1 MFSHDG
7 KMIYTLSDESGEFE
21 FVSFPSNGQGSQKNI
36 TSNGNILRYGG
47 TPSSD
52 GKWIAYDDLENNLYV
67 LNISSG
73 VSKKI
78 STNQEGIGDFRWSPD
93 NKWLAFV
100 QTAFNTMEQIKI
112 YNLELGASFDL
123 TTDRAN
129 GFNPRWSQDGKFI
142 YFLSDRNFKSL
153 IGSPWGTRQPEPYF
167 DVSEK
172 LYHVALKKGTLSFR
186 ENDELDGDED
196 IDVTSKKGGIQEIKE
211 K

>member
-1 MFSHDG
+1 M
-7 KMIYTLSDESGEFE
+7 
-21 FVSFPSNGQGSQKNI
+21 
-36 TSNGNILRYGG
+36 
-47 TPSSD
+47 
-52 GKWIAYDDLENNLYV
+52 YV
-67 LNISSG
+67 LDISSG

-112 YNLELGASFDL
+112 YNVELGASFDL

-129 GFNPRWSQDGKFI
+129 SFNPRWSQDGKFI

-172 LYHVALKKGTLSFR
+172 LYHVALKKGTRSPFR

-196 IDVTSKKGGIQEIKE
+196 IDATSKKGGIQEIKE